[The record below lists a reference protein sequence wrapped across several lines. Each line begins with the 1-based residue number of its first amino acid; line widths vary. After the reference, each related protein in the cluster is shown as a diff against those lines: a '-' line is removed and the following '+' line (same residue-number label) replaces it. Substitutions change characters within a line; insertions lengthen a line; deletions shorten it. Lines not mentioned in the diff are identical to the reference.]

1 MYIYILHAKPPIHL
15 PTSVRS
21 MLAVNKQMSFFNY
34 CEKKKTNYMYVTIV
48 RQFYSLRDSLVVLYS
63 DDSMV
68 RQFYTPTTQWSD
80 SSILRRLNGPTVLIS
95 HSSMRC

>member
-1 MYIYILHAKPPIHL
+1 MYIYILHAKPPIRL

-34 CEKKKTNYMYVTIV
+34 CEKKTNYMYVTIV
-48 RQFYSLRDSLVVLYS
+48 RQFYSLRERSGSTILRRLNGPTVLYS

-68 RQFYTPTTQWSD
+68 RQF
-80 SSILRRLNGPTVLIS
+80 
-95 HSSMRC
+95 